1 MSLNRA
7 FAVDSGARLQ
17 TATFPQTMGCQQSES
32 AKSKLEKENP
42 SIGAQDHAN
51 APRQEEEN
59 YPRGAKLALL
69 TIALGLSCF
78 LVALDNT
85 IISTAIPKITDA
97 FNSLQD
103 VGWYGSAYL
112 LTTAGTQLLFGKL
125 YTHFSIKWVYVAS
138 IALFEIGTLL
148 CGAAPS
154 SSIFILGRA
163 VAGVG
168 NAGIFSGALVI
179 IANSVP
185 LAKRPLYTG
194 MIGGMGG
201 IGCVTGPIIGGIITD
216 KLSFRYCFYLSLPL
230 GGITLSLVIFF
241 LKIQHSS
248 TRIVTTTNFFQRLL
262 NFDPFGTLV
271 FIPAITSLLLVL
283 QWGGSKYPSI
293 FTAIQIVAQDR
304 ATIPP
309 RILLRRSIWSSSLF
323 AFALG
328 GAFIIVTFYLPI
340 WFQVIHGDSAARSGV
355 NTLPVVIA
363 LVAGSVVAGGLIT
376 LIGYYAPFM
385 ILASILTLVGT
396 GILTSLHLSSTL
408 ANWMPFEILCG
419 LGVGFGIQ
427 QPMLAAQTVLDLRDI
442 PTGTALVMFSNTLG
456 GALFVA
462 IAQNVFTNTFISR
475 LTETVPGISATL
487 ILSAGADSL
496 KDAIPPQFL
505 HAVLIAYNQSLSS
518 AFIVAMSL
526 AGLSFAGAFLVEWRS
541 VKGRSIEGMI
551 AA

>member
-1 MSLNRA
+1 MSLDKA
-7 FAVDSGARLQ
+7 FAIDSGARLQ
-17 TATFPQTMGCQQSES
+17 TATFPQTIGCQQSES
-32 AKSKLEKENP
+32 AKSKLEKETP
-42 SIGAQDHAN
+42 SIGAQDRAN
-51 APRQEEEN
+51 VPPQEEEN
-59 YPRGAKLALL
+59 YPRGAKLVLL

-85 IISTAIPKITDA
+85 IISTAIITDA

-112 LTTAGTQLLFGKL
+112 LATAGTQLLFGKL

-185 LAKRPLYTG
+185 LAKRPLFTG

-230 GGITLSLVIFF
+230 GGIALSLVIFL
-241 LKIQHSS
+241 LKIQHSN

-283 QWGGSKYPSI
+283 QWGGSNYLWTSAPILGLLIAFIILMAI

-376 LIGYYAPFM
+376 LIGHYAPFM
-385 ILASILTLVGT
+385 ILASILTLVGRYT
-396 GILTSLHLSSTL
+396 LSVVATRRATKVASDSPT
-408 ANWMPFEILCG
+408 P
-419 LGVGFGIQ
+419 
-427 QPMLAAQTVLDLRDI
+427 DL
-442 PTGTALVMFSNTLG
+442 
-456 GALFVA
+456 
-462 IAQNVFTNTFISR
+462 
-475 LTETVPGISATL
+475 
-487 ILSAGADSL
+487 
-496 KDAIPPQFL
+496 
-505 HAVLIAYNQSLSS
+505 
-518 AFIVAMSL
+518 
-526 AGLSFAGAFLVEWRS
+526 
-541 VKGRSIEGMI
+541 
-551 AA
+551 

>member
-1 MSLNRA
+1 MSLNKA
-7 FAVDSGARLQ
+7 CAVDSGARSK
-17 TATFPQTMGCQQSES
+17 TATFPQTITGCQQS
-32 AKSKLEKENP
+32 AKSNSEKENP

-51 APRQEEEN
+51 APPQEEEN
-59 YPRGAKLALL
+59 YPR
-69 TIALGLSCF
+69 
-78 LVALDNT
+78 VALDNT

-230 GGITLSLVIFF
+230 GGIALSLVIFL
-241 LKIQHSS
+241 LKIQHSN

-262 NFDPFGTLV
+262 NFDPFGTC
-271 FIPAITSLLLVL
+271 
-283 QWGGSKYPSI
+283 GSGISS
-293 FTAIQIVAQDR
+293 F
-304 ATIPP
+304 
-309 RILLRRSIWSSSLF
+309 SSSQTPLLIMAPESQLDEIVYF
-323 AFALG
+323 LVCVRSTDFVSRPPPFSSSQERALRVSTARRRTASRRRCRLRWCCFR
-328 GAFIIVTFYLPI
+328 GAKAV
-340 WFQVIHGDSAARSGV
+340 WASAASK
-355 NTLPVVIA
+355 A
-363 LVAGSVVAGGLIT
+363 VAGATPSMLELRVEGPYRRLTSVLPPPARQQHPRAV
-376 LIGYYAPFM
+376 
-385 ILASILTLVGT
+385 LASFPYRARID
-396 GILTSLHLSSTL
+396 
-408 ANWMPFEILCG
+408 
-419 LGVGFGIQ
+419 GFSR
-427 QPMLAAQTVLDLRDI
+427 TVICVDR
-442 PTGTALVMFSNTLG
+442 
-456 GALFVA
+456 
-462 IAQNVFTNTFISR
+462 
-475 LTETVPGISATL
+475 
-487 ILSAGADSL
+487 
-496 KDAIPPQFL
+496 
-505 HAVLIAYNQSLSS
+505 
-518 AFIVAMSL
+518 
-526 AGLSFAGAFLVEWRS
+526 
-541 VKGRSIEGMI
+541 
-551 AA
+551 

>member
-1 MSLNRA
+1 MSLDKA
-7 FAVDSGARLQ
+7 FAVDSCARSQ
-17 TATFPQTMGCQQSES
+17 TANFPQTIGCGPGCQQSES
-32 AKSKLEKENP
+32 AKSKPETQENP
-42 SIGAQDHAN
+42 SIGAQDYAN
-51 APRQEEEN
+51 GPRQEEEN
-59 YPRGAKLALL
+59 YPRGAKLAIL

-125 YTHFSIKWVYVAS
+125 YTHFSIKWVYVVS

-230 GGITLSLVIFF
+230 GGITLSLVIFL

-248 TRIVTTTNFFQRLL
+248 TRIVSTTNFFQRLL

-283 QWGGSKYPSI
+283 QWGGSKYLWTSAPILGLLIAFIILIAI

-456 GALFVA
+456 A
-462 IAQNVFTNTFISR
+462 S
-475 LTETVPGISATL
+475 
-487 ILSAGADSL
+487 
-496 KDAIPPQFL
+496 
-505 HAVLIAYNQSLSS
+505 
-518 AFIVAMSL
+518 
-526 AGLSFAGAFLVEWRS
+526 
-541 VKGRSIEGMI
+541 
-551 AA
+551 

>member
-262 NFDPFGTLV
+262 NFDPFVYSLCCNGVVRNIPVLIA
-271 FIPAITSLLLVL
+271 FIILIA
-283 QWGGSKYPSI
+283 I

-355 NTLPVVIA
+355 NTLPVVVA

-408 ANWMPFEILCG
+408 ANWMPFEIL
-419 LGVGFGIQ
+419 
-427 QPMLAAQTVLDLRDI
+427 
-442 PTGTALVMFSNTLG
+442 
-456 GALFVA
+456 
-462 IAQNVFTNTFISR
+462 
-475 LTETVPGISATL
+475 
-487 ILSAGADSL
+487 
-496 KDAIPPQFL
+496 
-505 HAVLIAYNQSLSS
+505 
-518 AFIVAMSL
+518 
-526 AGLSFAGAFLVEWRS
+526 S
-541 VKGRSIEGMI
+541 VKGNFQPPTRSPHD
-551 AA
+551 

>member
-1 MSLNRA
+1 MSLNKA
-7 FAVDSGARLQ
+7 YAVNTGARSK
-17 TATFPQTMGCQQSES
+17 TATPAQTTGCQQSS
-32 AKSKLEKENP
+32 KSKLEKENP
-42 SIGAQDHAN
+42 SLGVRDHAN
-51 APRQEEEN
+51 APPQEEEN
-59 YPRGAKLALL
+59 YPKGAKLALL

-230 GGITLSLVIFF
+230 GGIALSLVIFL

-248 TRIVTTTNFFQRLL
+248 TRIVTTPNFFQRLL

-283 QWGGSKYPSI
+283 QWGGSKYLWTSAPILGLLIAFIILIAI

-355 NTLPVVIA
+355 NTLPVVVA

-408 ANWMPFEILCG
+408 ANWMPFEILSVVASLNNIHCFPERKFPATDT
-419 LGVGFGIQ
+419 LTARLSS
-427 QPMLAAQTVLDLRDI
+427 PRDQ
-442 PTGTALVMFSNTLG
+442 GRK
-456 GALFVA
+456 
-462 IAQNVFTNTFISR
+462 R
-475 LTETVPGISATL
+475 LTHPRLIVFRRSSSKGILYLVSIYSTTGEKNL
-487 ILSAGADSL
+487 IFGPLRSPFPAPFMAPST
-496 KDAIPPQFL
+496 DANLRRGSQNLQI
-505 HAVLIAYNQSLSS
+505 
-518 AFIVAMSL
+518 
-526 AGLSFAGAFLVEWRS
+526 
-541 VKGRSIEGMI
+541 
-551 AA
+551 

>member
-1 MSLNRA
+1 MSLNKA
-7 FAVDSGARLQ
+7 CAVDSGARSK
-17 TATFPQTMGCQQSES
+17 TATFPQTITGWQQS

-42 SIGAQDHAN
+42 SLGVRDHAN
-51 APRQEEEN
+51 APPQEEEN
-59 YPRGAKLALL
+59 YPRGAKLVVL
-69 TIALGLSCF
+69 TTALGLSCF

-112 LTTAGTQLLFGKL
+112 LVSLASFDIDFKYIFAQTTAGTQLLFGKL
-125 YTHFSIKWVYVAS
+125 YTHFSIKWVYVSS

-248 TRIVTTTNFFQRLL
+248 TRIVSTTNFFQRLL

-283 QWGGSKYPSI
+283 QWGGSKYLWTSAPILGLLIAFIILIAI

-355 NTLPVVIA
+355 NTLPVVVA

-408 ANWMPFEILCG
+408 ANWMPFEILS
-419 LGVGFGIQ
+419 VVATRRATKVASDS
-427 QPMLAAQTVLDLRDI
+427 PTPDL
-442 PTGTALVMFSNTLG
+442 
-456 GALFVA
+456 
-462 IAQNVFTNTFISR
+462 
-475 LTETVPGISATL
+475 
-487 ILSAGADSL
+487 
-496 KDAIPPQFL
+496 
-505 HAVLIAYNQSLSS
+505 
-518 AFIVAMSL
+518 
-526 AGLSFAGAFLVEWRS
+526 
-541 VKGRSIEGMI
+541 
-551 AA
+551 

>member
-1 MSLNRA
+1 MQCPPESLPTQFKSVTGR
-7 FAVDSGARLQ
+7 Q
-17 TATFPQTMGCQQSES
+17 W
-32 AKSKLEKENP
+32 KSKPKKENP
-42 SIGAQDHAN
+42 SLEVQDYVN
-51 APRQEEEN
+51 ALPQGEET
-59 YPRGAKLALL
+59 YPRGLKLVTL
-69 TIALGLSCF
+69 TFALGLSCF

-85 IISTAIPKITDA
+85 IISTAIPKITDT

-103 VGWYGSAYL
+103 
-112 LTTAGTQLLFGKL
+112 TTAGTQLLFGKL

-154 SSIFILGRA
+154 SSIFIVGRA

-230 GGITLSLVIFF
+230 GGIALSLVIFL
-241 LKIQHSS
+241 LKIQPPN
-248 TRIVTTTNFFQRLL
+248 TQTDATNSFQRLW

-283 QWGGSKYPSI
+283 QWGGSKYSWMSGPILGLLIVFMILIAI
-293 FTAIQIVAQDR
+293 FIAIQIVARER

-309 RILLRRSIWSSSLF
+309 RILLRRSVWTSSLF

-340 WFQVIHGDSAARSGV
+340 WFQVIHGDSAARSGIH
-355 NTLPVVIA
+355 TLPVVIS

-385 ILASILTLVGT
+385 ILASILTMVGT
-396 GILTSLHLSSTL
+396 GLLTNLRLSSTL
-408 ANWMPFEILCG
+408 SNWMPFEILCG

-427 QPMLAAQTVLDLRDI
+427 QPMLAAQTVLDPRDV

-456 GALFVA
+456 SALFVS

-475 LTETVPGISATL
+475 LTATVPSISATL

-496 KDAIPPQFL
+496 KAAIPPRFFQ
-505 HAVLIAYNQSLSS
+505 AVLIAYNEALSS

-541 VKGRSIEGMI
+541 VKGRSIEVT